1 MRGSENRPA
10 PLPVFIAAL
19 SALSPG
25 GSGWTE
31 KRRPASF
38 ARLWRLFIEAGHER
52 EDKMFAVIKT
62 GGKQYRVAAD
72 QTLEVEK
79 LAGDAGDTI
88 IFDKVLMVAGEGE
101 PMVGAPIVAGAS
113 VAGEIVEQ
121 KRGPKIIIFKKRRR
135 KNSRRKNGHRQD
147 LTLVRITDILTDG
160 KKPAVKK
167 AKAAPE
173 KPDKSA
179 KPEIPK
185 TEAPKTEV
193 PKTEAPKTE
202 APKAEAA
209 KAAAKPAQKASDAAA
224 PLFTTP
230 AGEPDDLK
238 KISGVG
244 PVIEKKL
251 HALGLTRYEQVA
263 AFTAEDIARVDE
275 ALSFKGR
282 IERDDWVAQAKAL
295 ASDKKEG

>member
-1 MRGSENRPA
+1 
-10 PLPVFIAAL
+10 
-19 SALSPG
+19 
-25 GSGWTE
+25 
-31 KRRPASF
+31 
-38 ARLWRLFIEAGHER
+38 
-52 EDKMFAVIKT
+52 MFAVIKT

-88 IFDKVLMVAGEGE
+88 VFDKVLMVAGDGE

-160 KKPAVKK
+160 KKPAAKK

-173 KPDKSA
+173 KSA
-179 KPEIPK
+179 EPEKPK
-185 TEAPKTEV
+185 ASAPKT
-193 PKTEAPKTE
+193 KTPKTE
-202 APKAEAA
+202 APKA
-209 KAAAKPAQKASDAAA
+209 AAKPADAAA
-224 PLFTTP
+224 PLFSAP
-230 AGEPDDLK
+230 PGEPDDLK

-251 HALGLTRYEQVA
+251 HALGITHYEQVA
-263 AFTAEDIARVDE
+263 AFTADDIVKVDD

-282 IERDDWVAQAKAL
+282 IERDDWLAQAKKL
-295 ASDKKEG
+295 ASESKEG